1 MNYRDIVFEFLK
13 STLTG
18 VTVNTDNC
26 TLEDVVGSAF
36 EAAELAADVF
46 VERYGDADVFVER
59 YGDEVRGEVTD
70 TAVGTG

>member
-18 VTVNTDNC
+18 VTVNTENC

-46 VERYGDADVFVER
+46 IER
-59 YGDEVRGEVTD
+59 YGDEVPGEVTD